1 MVGTASKDSLGY
13 ETFKLIG
20 IVAEVYSRI
29 STKPGIFY
37 HFIVLLY
44 TSSVLH
50 FQPFSIL
57 HLKPVQSY
65 TSNLFNP
72 TLPSFSI
79 LHFQPFLSYTSNLFY
94 PTLPTFSILH
104 FQPFI
109 SLYTTTFY
117 LSYTS
122 NPFYPKTLP
131 TLYILIHF
139 QPSIYPTFTTFFHPT
154 RPSPLFILHL

>member
-1 MVGTASKDSLGY
+1 MVGTGSKDSLGY

-37 HFIVLLY
+37 HFIALLY

-72 TLPSFSI
+72 TLPTFSI
-79 LHFQPFLSYTSNLFY
+79 LHFQPFLSCTSNPLYPYTLPHSIY
-94 PTLPTFSILH
+94 PTLPTLSILKH
-104 FQPFI
+104 YQPFI
-109 SLYTTTFY
+109 SLYTSNLRSILHLQPSFILHVHPHY
-117 LSYTS
+117 LSYTC
-122 NPFYPKTLP
+122 NFFY
-131 TLYILIHF
+131 
-139 QPSIYPTFTTFFHPT
+139 
-154 RPSPLFILHL
+154 LFL